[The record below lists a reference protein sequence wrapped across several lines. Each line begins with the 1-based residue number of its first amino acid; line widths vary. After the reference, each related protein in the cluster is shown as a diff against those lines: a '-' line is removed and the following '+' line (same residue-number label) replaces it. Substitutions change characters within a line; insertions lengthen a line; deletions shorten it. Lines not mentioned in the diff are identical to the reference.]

1 MKNPHSENE
10 IENDSNNEN
19 IINKIN
25 EIENF
30 FNDEIDNNSKKNNEL
45 K

>member
-19 IINKIN
+19 IINMIN
-25 EIENF
+25 EIENL
-30 FNDEIDNNSKKNNEL
+30 FNDEIDNNSKENNEF